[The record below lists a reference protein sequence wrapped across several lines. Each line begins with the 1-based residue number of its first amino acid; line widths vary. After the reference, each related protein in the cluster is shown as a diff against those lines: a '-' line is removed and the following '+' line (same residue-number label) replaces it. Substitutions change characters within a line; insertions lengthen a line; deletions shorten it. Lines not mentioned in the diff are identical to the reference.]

1 MSELAGK
8 VVAITG
14 AARGMGRA
22 FTQAFLAEG
31 AKVVAMDL
39 SWEPTGFSSDRDTEF
54 LDSLRS
60 RPDDVI
66 VATVDVANGAQID
79 AAYEETIA
87 KWGTC
92 DVVINDAAMRQRIL
106 YPPTGRITTLETSDE
121 DWEQAFAVNVFGAL
135 KVTRR
140 FIRPMIQQRSGS
152 VVSIIS
158 SGALHHSY
166 GGAYK
171 ALRPNSREMPYQST
185 KAALLTMMF
194 YLADEIRSDNVA
206 VNLMIPGHTRTTGFD
221 EQNIARREM
230 GMGNPNAPLPLRAD
244 HMVPLALFL
253 AKQDASTEVT
263 GKCFDV
269 VTWNIEHGLGG
280 QIAWEDPEGTS
291 VSESAE
297 LAAGVR
303 AKVAPR

>member
-1 MSELAGK
+1 
-8 VVAITG
+8 
-14 AARGMGRA
+14 
-22 FTQAFLAEG
+22 
-31 AKVVAMDL
+31 MDL
-39 SWEPTGFSSDRDTEF
+39 SWEPTGYSSDKDTEYVN
-54 LDSLRS
+54 SLRA

-79 AAYEETIA
+79 AAYEETMA

-121 DWEQAFAVNVFGAL
+121 DWERAFAVNVFGAL

-140 FIRPMIQQRSGS
+140 FIQPMVQQRSGS
-152 VVSIIS
+152 IISIIS

-185 KAALLTMMF
+185 KSALLTMMF

-206 VNLMIPGHTRTTGFD
+206 VNVMIPGHTRTTGFD
-221 EQNIARREM
+221 EQNIARREL
-230 GMGNPNAPLPLRAD
+230 GMGNRNAPLPLRAD
-244 HMVPLALFL
+244 HMVPLALFT
-253 AKQDASTEVT
+253 TEDGHLYVE
-263 GKCFDV
+263 GAGPPV
-269 VTWNIEHGLGG
+269 VFVHGNPSWSFEFRHLIKGLRAEFRC
-280 QIAWEDPEGTS
+280 IAPDHIGFGLSSHSKRRADRHPAAH
-291 VSESAE
+291 AE
-297 LAAGVR
+297 R
-303 AKVAPR
+303 PR

>member
-1 MSELAGK
+1 MSELDGK

-22 FTQAFLAEG
+22 FTSAFLAEG

-39 SWEPTGFSSDRDTEF
+39 SWEPTGFSSDRDTAF
-54 LDSLRS
+54 LEELQN

-66 VATVDVANGAQID
+66 VATVDVTNDAQID
-79 AAYEETIA
+79 AAYEATLA

-92 DVVINDAAMRQRIL
+92 DVLMNDAAMRQRIL
-106 YPPTGRITTLETSDE
+106 FPPTGRTTTLETSDE
-121 DWEQAFAVNVFGAL
+121 DWERAFAVNVFGAL

-140 FIRPMIQQRSGS
+140 FVQPMLEKQAGS
-152 VVSIIS
+152 IISVIS
-158 SGALHHSY
+158 SGALHHSF
-166 GGAYK
+166 GGGYQAQ
-171 ALRPNSREMPYQST
+171 RPSSREMPYQST

-194 YLADEIRSDNVA
+194 YLGDEIKDQNVA

-221 EQNIARREM
+221 EQNIARREL
-230 GMGNPNAPLPLRAD
+230 GMSNPNAPLPLRAD

-253 AKQDASTEVT
+253 AKQDASDGMT

-280 QIAWEDPEGTS
+280 QLAWEDPEGTA

-303 AKVAPR
+303 AKV

>member
-1 MSELAGK
+1 MADLEGK

-14 AARGMGRA
+14 AARGMGQA
-22 FTQAFLAEG
+22 FTRGFLQAG

-39 SWEPTGFSSDRDTEF
+39 SWEPSGYSGDRDTQYLE
-54 LDSLRS
+54 DLRR

-66 VATVDVANGAQID
+66 VATVDVTNGEQLD
-79 AAYEETIA
+79 AAYEATMA

-92 DVVINDAAMRQRIL
+92 DVLINDAAMRQRIL
-106 YPPTGRITTLETSDE
+106 FPPTGRTTTLETSDE
-121 DWEQAFAVNVFGAL
+121 QWEQMFAVNVFGAL
-135 KVTRR
+135 KATRR
-140 FIRPMIQQRSGS
+140 FVKPMLEKQSGS
-152 VVSIIS
+152 VVSVIS

-166 GGAYK
+166 GGAYR

-194 YLADEIRSDNVA
+194 YLADEIRSQNVA
-206 VNLMIPGHTRTTGFD
+206 VNVMVPGHTRTTGFD
-221 EQNIARREM
+221 EQNIARREL

-244 HMVPLALFL
+244 HMVPLAMFL
-253 AKQDASTEVT
+253 AAQDAASENT
-263 GKCFDV
+263 GRCFDV

-280 QIAWEDPEGTS
+280 QQAWEDPEGTA

-297 LAAGVR
+297 LAAKAR
-303 AKVAPR
+303 AR